1 MSVRSY
7 ALTVMAMTFREE
19 EKAMDRNDLH
29 QDLIDL
35 GVASLETKGASDRFL
50 DTEGGKLPVTG
61 LTDD

>member
-1 MSVRSY
+1 
-7 ALTVMAMTFREE
+7 
-19 EKAMDRNDLH
+19 MDRDDLH